1 MLNKDYFKYQVKL
14 YFLTL
19 LGFLILR
26 IGFILYHFKEIIPFS
41 FFEIIET
48 FLVGALFDS
57 VVISSLIVLITILQ
71 FIIYLLTKKSSN
83 KTFFIIS
90 NIVIG
95 IFLFINIIDIFYF
108 EQYGT
113 RINSLVSEVKNDSNI
128 LIVTIWKMFPVVWT
142 IIIFAIFQFIF
153 YKFHKIIYS
162 KHINKNLI
170 CIPQIKWSI
179 FSVLLFLG
187 LSFLY
192 YGPPLWTISEFSSS
206 SVLNQASMNGV
217 YCLCKSYQQNIIYNK
232 DIPSYHFYS
241 NQKALSVLHENIIN
255 ENDSLI
261 RTDFPSL
268 RYMKPHDSTL
278 FNKKDIVIILM
289 ESFGSKNIGCLN
301 NGKGLS
307 PSFDSLA
314 KQGIIFTRFKA
325 NGPRT
330 QNGLISTISGFPAIL
345 GTNLQRRK
353 GLNEFQTIGNI
364 LLTNGYKTNFIH
376 NGYASYDD
384 IDKFMKQGGFV
395 NQIDVNNFEKWRI
408 KTEWGVSD
416 QDLFDKAYDLIWDSE
431 KPTLSVLLTMS
442 NHPPFEI
449 PKEFKISHTEINK
462 MTAQQAAFYY
472 SDFALGEFI
481 FRCMKNPRYNNTLFY
496 ILADHSENYE
506 SSDGEINIFDI
517 PLLILNSENNIGI
530 STKVASQCDIPSTIL
545 SELNYSGKYH
555 FIGQNILDGHFQSF
569 AFMRNYTNDI
579 YYSEDNYILKYNLE
593 TFNSK
598 LFIRN
603 GNNIDMLNGKI
614 YYDTKNRMNKFTE
627 CYIQSISLIFRNG
640 KYRFDI

>member
-1 MLNKDYFKYQVKL
+1 MLDKDYFKYQIKL
-14 YFLTL
+14 YLLTL

-26 IGFILYHFKEIIPFS
+26 IGFILYHLHEIIPFS
-41 FFEIIET
+41 FFKFLET
-48 FLVGALFDS
+48 LLVGTLFDS
-57 VVISSLIVLITILQ
+57 VIISSFIVLITIFQ
-71 FIIYLLTKKSSN
+71 SIIFLLTKKILN
-83 KTFFIIS
+83 NYYFILS

-95 IFLFINIIDIFYF
+95 LFFFINLIDIFYF

-113 RINSLVSEVKNDSNI
+113 RINSLVSEVKNDTNI
-128 LIVTIWKMFPVVWT
+128 IIVTIWKMFPVIWT
-142 IIIFAIFQFIF
+142 IIFFVLFQLLF
-153 YKFHKIIYS
+153 YKFHKITYI
-162 KHINKNLI
+162 KHISKNLI
-170 CIPQIKWSI
+170 NRPKIKWSF
-179 FSVLLFLG
+179 FSVFLFSI

-192 YGPPLWTISEFSSS
+192 YGPPLWTIAEFSSS

-217 YCLCKSYQQNIIYNK
+217 YCLCKSYQQNIIYKN
-232 DIPSYHFYS
+232 DIPTYNFYS
-241 NQKALSVLHENIIN
+241 DKKALSILNKKIIN
-255 ENDSLI
+255 EKDSLL
-261 RTDFPSL
+261 RNDFPSL
-268 RYMKPHDSTL
+268 RYMKPQDSTL

-314 KQGIIFTRFKA
+314 KQGILFTRFKA

-330 QNGLISTISGFPAIL
+330 QNGIISTISGFPAIL

-364 LLTNGYKTNFIH
+364 LLANGYKTNFIH

-481 FRCMKNPRYNNTLFY
+481 LRCMKNPRYNNTLFY

-517 PLLILNSENNIGI
+517 PLLILNSEKNVGI
-530 STKVASQCDIPSTIL
+530 CTKVASQCDIPTTIL

-555 FIGQNILDGHFQSF
+555 FIGQNILDGHFQPF
-569 AFMRNYTNDI
+569 AFLRNYTNDI

-603 GNNIDMLNGKI
+603 GNNLNELNNKI
-614 YYDTKNRMNKFTE
+614 YSDTKNNLNKFTE
-627 CYIQSISLIFRNG
+627 CYIQSISLIFRTG